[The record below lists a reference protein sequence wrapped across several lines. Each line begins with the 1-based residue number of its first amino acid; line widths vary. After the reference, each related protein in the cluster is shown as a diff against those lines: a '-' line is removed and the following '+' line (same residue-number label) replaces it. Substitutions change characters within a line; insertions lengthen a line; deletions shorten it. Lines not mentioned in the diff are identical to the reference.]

1 MGGWR
6 CRCFGCLDVTLGL
19 LADVATGLVSTRQ
32 ATACSPQARA
42 GRTLR
47 PRCPFADRKP
57 EKHVATRKDRST
69 PRETI
74 GSYCYGVKEAGNI
87 GFPSPPSLPP
97 CHAPPRRVVAR
108 TPAVPWQ

>member
-1 MGGWR
+1 MSLFWLSGRDTGLPR
-6 CRCFGCLDVTLGL
+6 CRDW
-19 LADVATGLVSTRQ
+19 TREHPSGNNLS
-32 ATACSPQARA
+32 APSPR
-42 GRTLR
+42 RPTLR

-57 EKHVATRKDRST
+57 EKHVATRKDRCT

-87 GFPSPPSLPP
+87 GFPSPPSIPP